1 MLVSVLPDLYCINM
15 YQYYFPEHRYSP
27 CSCSNHS
34 GRRHIMSMPPFLGLS
49 SLFHSNYEIQASF
62 SKYALLHPAHDIDGR
77 CSWRWD
83 GGKAGKANLNLILYM
98 HEIFKNGLLQ
108 STEWS
113 QMNAVVDKGSW
124 ASSCTFAF
132 FMSTLENHWVTRPS
146 SAESGAW
153 HQALPHNHQASPGQ
167 ICLKLRLRRCDK
179 IQLFSNCMQ
188 CNLRVASRLFT
199 LRA

>member
-34 GRRHIMSMPPFLGLS
+34 GRMHIMSMPPFLGLS

-108 STEWS
+108 SRVYRMEPNECS
-113 QMNAVVDKGSW
+113 SW
-124 ASSCTFAF
+124 QGILSI
-132 FMSTLENHWVTRPS
+132 FMH
-146 SAESGAW
+146 
-153 HQALPHNHQASPGQ
+153 
-167 ICLKLRLRRCDK
+167 LRLFHVYLGKSLSDAA
-179 IQLFSNCMQ
+179 LQ
-188 CNLRVASRLFT
+188 CWEWGMAPGFAS
-199 LRA
+199 